1 MTGARVAYIDA
12 RLLDPAT
19 GLDTKGALLTEG
31 NCIADLGPRLFN
43 DGVPEGI
50 DVVPC
55 GGHCLAPGLID
66 MHAWLREPGA
76 EHQETLATAAR
87 AAAAGGVTTVVAMPN
102 TDPPIDD
109 AALVEFV
116 ARRARENAIVNVVP
130 AAAITKGLRGAEMTE
145 LGLLA
150 EAGAALFSDGDR
162 AVGNARL
169 MRRALAY
176 ATTFDLLLAQ
186 VCEEPTLAADGT
198 MNEGE
203 VATRLGL
210 AGIPA
215 AAETILVE
223 RDLRLA
229 ELTGGRWHAAMLS
242 TADAIDAVRRA
253 KRQGLRVS
261 AGAAPHNFALNEI
274 AVGEYR
280 TFAKTKPPLRG
291 ESDRKAVVQGLAD
304 GAIDVIV
311 SAHCPQDPDSKRLPF
326 AQAEFGIIGLETMLA
341 LALELHHGG
350 WIPLLKVLACMTINP
365 ARLLKFDCGRLAK
378 GAPADLLVFD
388 PEAPWVVDEKKFRS
402 KSKNS
407 PFDGRPLQGHALRT
421 VVAGRTVFQRRRET

>member
-1 MTGARVAYIDA
+1 MNAARVAYINA
-12 RLLDPAT
+12 RLLDPET
-19 GLDTKGALLTEG
+19 GLDALGALLTENG
-31 NCIADLGPRLFN
+31 RIADLGPRLFN
-43 DGVPEGI
+43 GGLPEGI
-50 DVVPC
+50 ETVNC

-76 EHQETLATAAR
+76 EHQETLATAGR

-102 TDPPIDD
+102 TDPVIDD

-116 ARRARENAIVNVVP
+116 ARRARENAVVNVIP
-130 AAAITKGLRGAEMTE
+130 AAAISKGLRGAELTE
-145 LGLLA
+145 FGLLA
-150 EAGAALFSDGDR
+150 EAGAAMFSDGDR

-169 MRRALAY
+169 MRRALSY

-186 VCEEPTLAADGT
+186 VCEEPALAADGA

-223 RDLRLA
+223 RDLRLV

-242 TADAIDAVRRA
+242 TAEAVDAVRRA
-253 KRQGLRVS
+253 KGRGLRVS
-261 AGAAPHNFALNEI
+261 AGAAPHNFSLNEVS
-274 AVGEYR
+274 VGEYR

-291 ESDRKAVVQGLAD
+291 EGDRQAVVQGLAD
-304 GAIDVIV
+304 GAIDVIA

-341 LALELHHGG
+341 LALELYHGG
-350 WIPLLKVLACMTINP
+350 KLPLLKVLACMTVNP
-365 ARLLKFDCGRLAK
+365 ARLLKIGAGRLAK
-378 GAPADLLVFD
+378 DAPADLLIFD

-421 VVAGRTVFQRRRET
+421 VVAGRTVFQRRRES